1 MSLAHGSLAAR
12 LINPLSLLDTP
23 LRRVNA
29 VVTTVAVVGAIVFP
43 LLVPGPMVGTG
54 FVALIYAMRNFT
66 WNIAG
71 GYGGLLSLAHVAA
84 FGIGGFS
91 VAVLSW
97 RYGINP
103 WFAIALGVA
112 LAALVGCLISLLM
125 SRFGVN
131 AFFFALGT
139 LALTLAF
146 AGVAAAW
153 PFLGDTNGI
162 AYSGTEEGLAH
173 LMWFL
178 DASGFYYVAL
188 VLLILIVLGT
198 AWMVRFTHFGRSLVF
213 VREDPV
219 IAASMGI
226 RVARNQALA
235 MALSMGLT
243 AIPGALIAQYVQ
255 FVSYESIL
263 TVEIGVAMVVGTI
276 LGGAGT
282 LAGPIVAGIG
292 IAALEE
298 WLRSFAVS
306 SANVSSYTLIVYA
319 VLVIILLRFGSGGIM
334 PLWDNAIRRRFGDGS
349 RRRAGPASV
358 ADGSSKGLVT
368 AGRAEP

>member
-1 MSLAHGSLAAR
+1 MSATIPQR
-12 LINPLSLLDTP
+12 RFVNPLSLLDTP

-29 VVTTVAVVGAIVFP
+29 VVTTVAVVAAFAFP
-43 LLVPGPMVGTG
+43 LLVSGPMVGTG

-91 VAVLSW
+91 VAILTWQHGVNAWLAMLV
-97 RYGINP
+97 GI
-103 WFAIALGVA
+103 L
-112 LAALVGCLISLLM
+112 LAAVVGFLVSLLM

-153 PFLGDTNGI
+153 SFLGDTNGFS
-162 AYSGTEEGLAH
+162 YGGTDEGLVH
-173 LMWFL
+173 LIWFI
-178 DASGFYYVAL
+178 DATGFYYVAL
-188 VLLILIVLGT
+188 TLLVLIVVGT
-198 AWMVRFTHFGRSLVF
+198 AWMIRFTHFGRSLVF

-226 RVARNQALA
+226 RVVRNQAMA

-243 AIPGALIAQYVQ
+243 AVPGTLIAQYVQ

-263 TVEIGVAMVVGTI
+263 TVEVGVAMMVGTI
-276 LGGAGT
+276 IGGAGT

-298 WLRSFAVS
+298 WLRSFDVS
-306 SANVSSYTLIVYA
+306 SSNVSSYTQIVYA
-319 VLVIILLRFGSGGIM
+319 VLVIVLLRFGSGGIM
-334 PLWDNAIRRRFGDGS
+334 PLWDNAIRRLLGDGS
-349 RRRAGPASV
+349 PRRRGSPPSSHPEAG
-358 ADGSSKGLVT
+358 ADLVGV
-368 AGRAEP
+368 GRAES

>member
-1 MSLAHGSLAAR
+1 MSAMTTQHR
-12 LINPLSLLDTP
+12 LVNPLTLLDTP

-29 VVTTVAVVGAIVFP
+29 VVTTVAVVAAFAFP
-43 LLVPGPMVGTG
+43 LVVSAPMVGTG

-84 FGIGGFS
+84 FGLGGFS
-91 VAVLSW
+91 VAILTWQRGVNAWLAVVVGVL
-97 RYGINP
+97 
-103 WFAIALGVA
+103 
-112 LAALVGCLISLLM
+112 LAAVVGFLVSLLM

-153 PFLGDTNGI
+153 SFLGDTNGF
-162 AYSGTEEGLAH
+162 AYSGTDEGLVH
-173 LMWFL
+173 LIWFI
-178 DASGFYYVAL
+178 DATGFYYVAL
-188 VLLILIVLGT
+188 TLLVLIVVGT
-198 AWMVRFTHFGRSLVF
+198 AWMIRFTHFGRSLVF

-219 IAASMGI
+219 MAASMGI
-226 RVARNQALA
+226 RVVRNQALA

-263 TVEIGVAMVVGTI
+263 TVEVGIAMMVGTI
-276 LGGAGT
+276 IGGAGT

-298 WLRSFAVS
+298 WLRSFDVS
-306 SANVSSYTLIVYA
+306 SANVSSYTQIVYA
-319 VLVIILLRFGSGGIM
+319 VLVILLLRFGSGGIM
-334 PLWDNAIRRRFGDGS
+334 PLWDNGIRRLFGSGAS
-349 RRRAGPASV
+349 ARRGLPPDERSD
-358 ADGSSKGLVT
+358 ADADLVG
-368 AGRAEP
+368 AGRSGS

>member
-1 MSLAHGSLAAR
+1 MSTTTPSR
-12 LINPLSLLDTP
+12 RFVNPLTLLDTP
-23 LRRVNA
+23 LRKVNA
-29 VVTTVAVVGAIVFP
+29 VVTTVALVAAFAFP
-43 LLVPGPMVGTG
+43 LVVSGPMVGTG
-54 FVALIYAMRNFT
+54 FVALVYAMRNFT

-84 FGIGGFS
+84 FGLGGFS
-91 VAVLSW
+91 VAILTWQHEVNAWLAMLV
-97 RYGINP
+97 GI
-103 WFAIALGVA
+103 V
-112 LAALVGCLISLLM
+112 LAAVVGYLISLLM

-153 PFLGDTNGI
+153 SFLGDTNGFT
-162 AYSGTEEGLAH
+162 YGGTDEGLAH
-173 LMWFL
+173 LVWFI
-178 DASGFYYVAL
+178 DATGFYYVAL
-188 VLLILIVLGT
+188 TLLVLIVIGT
-198 AWMVRFTHFGRSLVF
+198 AWMIRFTHFGRSLVF

-226 RVARNQALA
+226 PVVRNQALA

-243 AIPGALIAQYVQ
+243 AIPGTLIAQYVQ

-263 TVEIGVAMVVGTI
+263 TVEVGVAMMVGTI
-276 LGGAGT
+276 IGGAGT

-298 WLRSFAVS
+298 WLRSFDVS
-306 SANVSSYTLIVYA
+306 SSNVSSYTQIVYA
-319 VLVIILLRFGSGGIM
+319 VLVILLLRFGSGGIM
-334 PLWDNAIRRRFGDGS
+334 PLWDNAIRHLFGDGTG
-349 RRRAGPASV
+349 RRR
-358 ADGSSKGLVT
+358 GSSPPGDAEPSVELVG
-368 AGRAEP
+368 AGRAES